1 MEIMVQGDNQTTAI
15 IQTATPA
22 QITVSGALAG
32 ATGPAGAT
40 GAAGPNYIDNTTG
53 TNISALLKGS
63 SGHITNAVA
72 GTDYEAPIAAGTTGQ
87 YYRGDKSWQT
97 LSTSAVPE
105 GSNLY
110 YTDERVDDRVA
121 ALLVAGSGVTLTY
134 NDAAGTLTVT
144 AAGGAGTGTVVGPV
158 SSTDNAI
165 VRFDGTTG
173 ALIQNSAAT
182 LSDSGNYAVT
192 LTGTTEGFTLTNG
205 STGRGIFIDQNGA
218 TGANLIDSGA
228 LVIDNTDNQGIAL
241 QVYTNST
248 QTAYRPIL
256 FYAANA
262 ANNNP
267 LLQLTHMGTG
277 GGAAHIRMD
286 GPSPQME
293 FVETDQTAPAGKF
306 EIQVQGDI
314 FFINGRKS
322 DNSQFDPILEVLRP
336 ELGGNLGIG
345 GNPYN
350 IEKLTITDTYGGAPR
365 IALKETT
372 APSLTAG
379 YGKMYVKASDHNLYY
394 MNQSGLEARLGSAVT
409 TSIIYVT
416 TTGSDSNDGL
426 TWATAKLTIAAAI
439 AALPATGGG
448 VKLGPG
454 VMTVTSSSR
463 TDTVSYSSGSTF
475 NDASITNGDVGKYVL
490 WANLGR
496 VPKITSVVA
505 GVSFTV
511 DVLPTTHAA
520 TTAKIVVPGFVLPE
534 GVYIEGSGSNFN
546 RQLTAGASTAQAV
559 TQISDNG
566 TGPSVLIQGANS
578 VSGNATRYGLSN
590 LSVTGNSA
598 NTYGLFVGN
607 GAWLIDSDNLELSS
621 HGIAGLGL
629 DGNIN
634 SHNFYNLVLY
644 GNGNALASTPTGGL
658 ITHPFNAGGSA
669 SAMFYNAF
677 FSNNIGFG
685 VADGDTNG
693 AYGIVLHSPQFNSQ
707 QTSAMANSG
716 TSMVLQSSGLG
727 MAVVYGG
734 WSETAGLYDVITV
747 GAVTISGMRMHS
759 SHAYHWKV
767 INGVASAIGCS
778 FEGATTATVSIVS
791 GDFTWNGI
799 KTLDPIL
806 YSGAPATIPSVGT
819 SGTLFGNALTTN
831 GITATGDF
839 TVKDAATPTKAMRF
853 QTSAAALDVAF
864 GGTSVYFSNWTG
876 ASFTGTQNYYMAWD
890 TSGNAD
896 AFGVWR
902 FHTAPFAAT
911 KLTIDSGSSS
921 VLQLGADIA
930 LDVNKIKVG
939 SGTGYFGSVGARPYI
954 NGGGD
959 DIELQNFTELFFH
972 QTNPTISLYSVS
984 DQNLNVTNTGG
995 GKANLVVQNNVSV
1008 GGTLTYSGSTSG
1020 TTTVQATAI
1029 ASGTLTLPAATDT
1042 LVGRATTDT
1051 LTNKSLTSPTITGT
1065 ADGSTA
1071 IINGLRFGAGLNNA
1085 GTASLEALSNS
1096 GASLQGLRIKGTNST
1111 DIAFS
1116 TFVSGDAQLRFLFA
1130 PSGQMDWGTGAAVT
1144 DTHLQRT
1151 GIGELTVTSALK
1163 ITAPG
1168 NTSTSAVTIDATQT
1182 FTNKTYDTAGSGNVF
1197 KINGVT
1203 ISANTGTGSNVLATS
1218 PTLVTP
1224 VLGVATGTSLAV
1236 TGAVTSSGGGIGY
1249 ATGAGGTVTQATS
1262 KATGVTLNKLSGA
1275 ITLNAAAL
1283 AAATVVSFVLT
1294 NSFIAAGDILVLN
1307 HTATGTFGA
1316 YTLNAHG
1323 AGSGTITIDVRNASA
1338 GSLSEAIVI
1347 SFAVVKAVT
1356 A

>member
-1 MEIMVQGDNQTTAI
+1 
-15 IQTATPA
+15 
-22 QITVSGALAG
+22 
-32 ATGPAGAT
+32 
-40 GAAGPNYIDNTTG
+40 
-53 TNISALLKGS
+53 
-63 SGHITNAVA
+63 
-72 GTDYEAPIAAGTTGQ
+72 
-87 YYRGDKSWQT
+87 
-97 LSTSAVPE
+97 
-105 GSNLY
+105 
-110 YTDERVDDRVA
+110 
-121 ALLVAGSGVTLTY
+121 
-134 NDAAGTLTVT
+134 
-144 AAGGAGTGTVVGPV
+144 
-158 SSTDNAI
+158 
-165 VRFDGTTG
+165 
-173 ALIQNSAAT
+173 
-182 LSDSGNYAVT
+182 
-192 LTGTTEGFTLTNG
+192 
-205 STGRGIFIDQNGA
+205 
-218 TGANLIDSGA
+218 
-228 LVIDNTDNQGIAL
+228 
-241 QVYTNST
+241 
-248 QTAYRPIL
+248 
-256 FYAANA
+256 
-262 ANNNP
+262 
-267 LLQLTHMGTG
+267 
-277 GGAAHIRMD
+277 
-286 GPSPQME
+286 
-293 FVETDQTAPAGKF
+293 
-306 EIQVQGDI
+306 
-314 FFINGRKS
+314 
-322 DNSQFDPILEVLRP
+322 
-336 ELGGNLGIG
+336 
-345 GNPYN
+345 
-350 IEKLTITDTYGGAPR
+350 
-365 IALKETT
+365 
-372 APSLTAG
+372 
-379 YGKMYVKASDHNLYY
+379 
-394 MNQSGLEARLGSAVT
+394 
-409 TSIIYVT
+409 
-416 TTGSDSNDGL
+416 
-426 TWATAKLTIAAAI
+426 
-439 AALPATGGG
+439 
-448 VKLGPG
+448 
-454 VMTVTSSSR
+454 
-463 TDTVSYSSGSTF
+463 
-475 NDASITNGDVGKYVL
+475 
-490 WANLGR
+490 
-496 VPKITSVVA
+496 
-505 GVSFTV
+505 
-511 DVLPTTHAA
+511 
-520 TTAKIVVPGFVLPE
+520 
-534 GVYIEGSGSNFN
+534 
-546 RQLTAGASTAQAV
+546 
-559 TQISDNG
+559 
-566 TGPSVLIQGANS
+566 
-578 VSGNATRYGLSN
+578 
-590 LSVTGNSA
+590 
-598 NTYGLFVGN
+598 
-607 GAWLIDSDNLELSS
+607 
-621 HGIAGLGL
+621 
-629 DGNIN
+629 
-634 SHNFYNLVLY
+634 
-644 GNGNALASTPTGGL
+644 
-658 ITHPFNAGGSA
+658 
-669 SAMFYNAF
+669 
-677 FSNNIGFG
+677 
-685 VADGDTNG
+685 
-693 AYGIVLHSPQFNSQ
+693 
-707 QTSAMANSG
+707 
-716 TSMVLQSSGLG
+716 
-727 MAVVYGG
+727 
-734 WSETAGLYDVITV
+734 
-747 GAVTISGMRMHS
+747 
-759 SHAYHWKV
+759 
-767 INGVASAIGCS
+767 
-778 FEGATTATVSIVS
+778 
-791 GDFTWNGI
+791 
-799 KTLDPIL
+799 
-806 YSGAPATIPSVGT
+806 
-819 SGTLFGNALTTN
+819 
-831 GITATGDF
+831 
-839 TVKDAATPTKAMRF
+839 MRF

-1347 SFAVVKAVT
+1347 SFAVIKAVT